1 MYSGY
6 GIGFD
11 SLSEFLLT
19 DGSVDKTVIIFRVDV
34 SSSVHTDNKRNVL
47 ILDKGPKQGLDNATL
62 TSKAKYPINFTEL
75 GKKKLCLHNNESNSF
90 LFFNASKICQIKAK
104 DSEKKDYAPCLGNI
118 SRDFTINNMTKT
130 GLKESVKF
138 FSVDYNPIDS

>member
-19 DGSVDKTVIIFRVDV
+19 DGSVDKTVVIFRVDV

-47 ILDKGPKQGLDNATL
+47 ILDKEPTQGLDNATL

-75 GKKKLCLHNNESNSF
+75 GKKNYVCTIMKATVSYF
-90 LFFNASKICQIKAK
+90 LMLQK
-104 DSEKKDYAPCLGNI
+104 YV
-118 SRDFTINNMTKT
+118 R
-130 GLKESVKF
+130 
-138 FSVDYNPIDS
+138 